1 MNTITNSVQLIGY
14 AGMNPE
20 IKQLKGDHQTAR
32 FSLATNEY
40 FTNTKGEKVTQTHW
54 HRIVA
59 WDKAAAVV
67 EKVVA
72 KGKQVVV
79 KGKLINNQ
87 WEDKAGNKRTQV
99 EVQLQE
105 IVAV

>member
-59 WDKAAAVV
+59 WDKTAAVV
-67 EKVVA
+67 EKVVFNV
-72 KGKQVVV
+72 KHVVV
-79 KGKLINNQ
+79 NGNFISNQ
-87 WEDKAGNKRTQV
+87 WEDKAVNKLTQF
-99 EVQLQE
+99 EIQLQE